1 MTFNLRASSQIRC
14 STIHSHIRDN
24 PNPDPEPNLDP
35 TILLRRVSAVL
46 LNWIVII
53 KDTSL
58 MMRADRRF
66 AMSFSLRSFFGLLSF
81 HKLDADL

>member
-1 MTFNLRASSQIRC
+1 MTFNLRASSWIRC
-14 STIHSHIRDN
+14 STIHSHISDN
-24 PNPDPEPNLDP
+24 PNPAPEPNLDS
-35 TILLRRVSAVL
+35 TILLRRISAFL
-46 LNWIVII
+46 LNCIVII

-58 MMRADRRF
+58 RMRADRRF